1 VTELNESLVDA
12 ARSGTGLDT
21 VYRALDHLVDRY
33 ALIDATVV
41 VDVPGFGR
49 QVLHAGRRPLRDDES
64 GLHAA
69 PAGLYLE
76 PPVDDP
82 VLAELVVALGVL
94 GLRHDASVATRALD
108 ASGAAPNSDPRDAS
122 A

>member
-33 ALIDATVV
+33 ALVDATVV

-69 PAGLYLE
+69 PTGLYLD
-76 PPVDDP
+76 PPIDDP

-94 GLRHDASVATRALD
+94 GLRHDASVAPGAP
-108 ASGAAPNSDPRDAS
+108 GAAPGSDPREGRA
-122 A
+122 